1 MTDTKPKKKSE
12 SRKRTKRITVRF
24 TEEEYTELKKLS
36 AQCSQAPST
45 YLRVVGLN
53 KKIKSTFDSQVIIE
67 LGKLRSELGRL
78 GGLVKAWLSPKQTD
92 IGVTPESKDYLE
104 NNKPALKAL
113 LRDLDSNVFMIED
126 IVKKL

>member
-1 MTDTKPKKKSE
+1 MTEPKRKKSE
-12 SRKRTKRITVRF
+12 SRKRIKRVTVRL
-24 TEEEYTELKKLS
+24 TEEEYKELEKLS
-36 AQCSQAPST
+36 SACSQAPST
-45 YLRVVGLN
+45 YLRIVGLN

-92 IGVTPESKDYLE
+92 IGVTPESKEYLKS
-104 NNKPALKAL
+104 NKPALKTL

-126 IVKKL
+126 VVKKL

>member
-1 MTDTKPKKKSE
+1 MTEPKRKKSE
-12 SRKRTKRITVRF
+12 SRKRIKRVTVRL
-24 TEEEYTELKKLS
+24 TEEEFAELEKLS
-36 AQCSQAPST
+36 SSCSQAPST
-45 YLRVVGLN
+45 YLRIVGLN

-92 IGVTPESKDYLE
+92 IGVTPESKEYLKS
-104 NNKPALKAL
+104 NKPALKTL

-126 IVKKL
+126 VVKKL